1 MKCEKNILRLYAV
14 TDRTWTAGRTLLA
27 QVEDALTGGA
37 TCIQLREKDLPDDSF
52 LVEAMEMKSL
62 CQRYNVPFL
71 INDNVEIAIRCQADG
86 IHVGQQ
92 DMQAREVR
100 TRIGERML
108 LGVSV
113 QTVAQA
119 LLAQANGADY
129 LGVGAMFPTPTK
141 PDADAVRPEE
151 LRKICAAV
159 QIPVVAIGG
168 ITKENLPSLAGTG
181 IEGVALVSAIFAC
194 DDIVAACRELRSLSE
209 EMVSA

>member
-1 MKCEKNILRLYAV
+1 MNCEKRMLRLYAV
-14 TDRTWTAGRTLLA
+14 TDRAWTAGRTLLS
-27 QVEDALTGGA
+27 QVEDALIGGA
-37 TCIQLREKDLPDDSF
+37 TCIQLREKDLPDDPF
-52 LVEAMEMKSL
+52 LAEAMEMKSL
-62 CQRYNVPFL
+62 CQKYNVPFL
-71 INDNVEIAIRCQADG
+71 INDNVDIAIQCRADG

-100 TRIGERML
+100 TRIGEHML

-141 PDADAVRPEE
+141 QDADTVRPEE
-151 LRKICAAV
+151 LRKICNAV

-168 ITKENLPSLAGTG
+168 ITKDNLLSLAGTG

-209 EMVSA
+209 KMVGT